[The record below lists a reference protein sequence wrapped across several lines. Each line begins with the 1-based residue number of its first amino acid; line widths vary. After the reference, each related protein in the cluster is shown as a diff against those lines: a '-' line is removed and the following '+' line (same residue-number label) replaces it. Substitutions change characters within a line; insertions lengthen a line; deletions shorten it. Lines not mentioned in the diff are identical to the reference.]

1 MSEIYQKSVY
11 QQIKIEKAA
20 DKSGAVGMLHDVL
33 SDLGINSIY
42 PTKQLSGYYANLG
55 KSPYLFISLTPTG
68 RE

>member
-20 DKSGAVGMLHDVL
+20 DKSGAVGILHDVL

-42 PTKQLSGYYANLG
+42 PTKQLSG
-55 KSPYLFISLTPTG
+55 
-68 RE
+68 